1 MRTYNAQKYQRII
14 FTRGLTMTSHWC
26 WCSPNVKC
34 KYLVVSSAT
43 HGLRDTGMRVCTSRE
58 ASKSRDLCCSD
69 VQLDIY
75 TVINVRCQQSSLV
88 DCRTVEWLSTRS
100 LVKYTTTSFVSSRL
114 ALFKLVRALDQKLP
128 LFKRRVPSWWVSRL
142 SWASCQSSLP
152 QLTSSATVQ
161 SGLAWRGVSHA
172 RSRCLMRTTPELMA
186 ASTVRWGSK
195 RRAVLEDLRCRY
207 GAVARLEQCW
217 T

>member
-1 MRTYNAQKYQRII
+1 MYLKAGDRRQSNDALAVCLRWRFCVLRQNCHAQTFISVTKY
-14 FTRGLTMTSHWC
+14 TS
-26 WCSPNVKC
+26 
-34 KYLVVSSAT
+34 L
-43 HGLRDTGMRVCTSRE
+43 E
-58 ASKSRDLCCSD
+58 ASKSRGLCYSD

-75 TVINVRCQQSSLV
+75 MVINVRCQQSSLV
-88 DCRTVEWLSTRS
+88 DCRKVEWLSTRS
-100 LVKYTTTSFVSSRL
+100 LVKYTTTSFASSRL
-114 ALFKLVRALDQKLP
+114 ALFKIVRALDQKLSR
-128 LFKRRVPSWWVSRL
+128 FRRRVPSWWVSRL
-142 SWASCQSSLP
+142 SWACCQSSLP

-172 RSRCLMRTTPELMA
+172 RSRCLMRTAPELMA
-186 ASTVRWGSK
+186 ASTVRWGSE